1 MTAENKIDNYN
12 ITEGYPKPEFS
23 IKQAENSDSVFA
35 PLISQWTKNSGTMLP
50 KSTEEMMDMFQK
62 GHSVL
67 VFNGSQEP
75 VSHAAIT
82 FIYNDGAIE
91 IGCVVTDQLKR
102 NRGAG
107 TTAIKAILSLANAIY
122 PNNMKFALANS
133 ASAPLFEKLGARKM
147 ISTELSDEVWGPCA
161 TCPKIPQQIPG
172 KPFTCC
178 DIPYDLTCIKI

>member
-1 MTAENKIDNYN
+1 MTIETKFYNKINE
-12 ITEGYPKPEFS
+12 THSEFDFL
-23 IKQAENSDSVFA
+23 IKKADLSDTHYA
-35 PLISQWTKNSGTMLP
+35 PLISQWTKDSGTMLP
-50 KSTEEMMDMFQK
+50 KTSDEIINMFEN

-67 VFNGSQEP
+67 IFNGDKEP

-82 FIYNDGAIE
+82 FIYSDGAIE
-91 IGCVVTDQLKR
+91 IGCVVTDQNKR

-107 TTAIKAILSLANAIY
+107 TAAIKAVLSLANVAY

-147 ISTELSDEVWGPCA
+147 ISTELSNEVWGPCA
-161 TCPKIPQQIPG
+161 TCPKIPQQTPG

-178 DIPYDLTCIKI
+178 DVPYDLTCIKL